1 MIQYLCKLLN
11 EVERNKEEITRVITN
26 LPGNVLSYLQYVSL
40 YSIKSNKGN
49 TDLAKK
55 IIHILNDEFMDK
67 FNGTITL
74 TYGEVAESHVGMQ
87 LIGTMCERGF
97 CKTEMLKAKDVF
109 EKLGCKTV
117 MVNLNDFLPN
127 EVENDY
133 EKQQLKVAKTD
144 KEFEAYVLVI
154 RNGVSC
160 LTNDKD
166 GDKYLLNEMLFYP
179 WDTKLYNERRGIVQ
193 NKNARYNL
201 NFDKVGQTANFTE
214 GKGTTI
220 PFKDVPLLNN
230 VRKRLGVVF
239 GEQAEDLKCEG
250 NKYYEPKGTGIGY
263 HGDSERRKVIGVR
276 LGKPMNIHWMWYY
289 NTRPRGVNVKIQL
302 QPGDIY
308 CMSQKAVGTDWKANL
323 KMGWNMKR
331 YTLRH
336 AAGASKYTTK
346 TGKLEIRNQRPY
358 NNDIT
363 IGDIYFKVSDNDTT
377 RYEKI

>member
-1 MIQYLCKLLN
+1 MIQQLCNLLN
-11 EVERNKEEITRVITN
+11 DVESNGEDIRRIVTN
-26 LPGNVLSYLQYVSL
+26 LPGNVLSYLQYFSL
-40 YSIKSNKGN
+40 YSVKSNKGN
-49 TDLAKK
+49 VDLAKK
-55 IIHILNDEFMDK
+55 IIEVLMNEFIHN

-97 CKTEMLKAKDVF
+97 CKTEMLKTKETF

-117 MVNLNDFLPN
+117 MINLNEFLPSD
-127 EVENDY
+127 VEDDY
-133 EKQQLKVAKTD
+133 EEGQLNIAKTN

-154 RNGVSC
+154 RDGVRC
-160 LTNDKD
+160 LTGNKN
-166 GDKYLLNEMLFYP
+166 GHKHLLNEMLFYP
-179 WDTKLYNERRGIVQ
+179 WDTKLYNERRRIVQ

-201 NFDKVGQTANFTE
+201 NFDKVGQEADFE
-214 GKGTTI
+214 KGMGTTI
-220 PFKDVPLLNN
+220 PFKDVPLLNH
-230 VRKRLGVVF
+230 VRKRLGDVF
-239 GEQAEDLKCEG
+239 GEQADDLKCEG

-276 LGKPMNIHWMWYY
+276 LGKPMNMHWMWYY
-289 NTRPRGVNVKIQL
+289 NTRPRGVNVKVQL

-336 AAGASKYTTK
+336 AAGAPKYTTK
-346 TGKLEIRNQRPY
+346 TGKLEIRNQRSY
-358 NNDIT
+358 NDDIT
-363 IGDIYFKVSDNDTT
+363 IGDIHFKVKEGNIT
-377 RYEKI
+377 RYEKM